1 MPIKAAGSQTRH
13 RAIEALVSGP
23 ENAREE
29 TILAWNMFRVGKT
42 SIRDNFQLLLLRQ
55 VCRGSRARSAD
66 QTGESHARLS
76 ACSCVCVCV
85 CSRAGITMMI
95 ELIQLLSER
104 SLDDLI
110 LALSELFPREPG
122 RRVGEREIAEI
133 GRAHVRTPVTRGSR
147 MPSSA

>member
-13 RAIEALVSGP
+13 RAIEALVSGR

-85 CSRAGITMMI
+85 FARGNH
-95 ELIQLLSER
+95 
-104 SLDDLI
+104 DDD
-110 LALSELFPREPG
+110 
-122 RRVGEREIAEI
+122 
-133 GRAHVRTPVTRGSR
+133 
-147 MPSSA
+147 